1 MKEKPP
7 NGQEFG
13 QDTWLSILSGKESS
27 PKLEYIW
34 PHGSD
39 KWLVCLQEPGMKK
52 IGRSWQRHV
61 HGHVGEVGRVWGDS
75 YLCVCVHGELHLRKA
90 M

>member
-1 MKEKPP
+1 MA
-7 NGQEFG
+7 G
-13 QDTWLSILSGKESS
+13 LASGAWDEEDWKV
-27 PKLEYIW
+27 L
-34 PHGSD
+34 D
-39 KWLVCLQEPGMKK
+39 RV
-52 IGRSWQRHV
+52 WQRHV